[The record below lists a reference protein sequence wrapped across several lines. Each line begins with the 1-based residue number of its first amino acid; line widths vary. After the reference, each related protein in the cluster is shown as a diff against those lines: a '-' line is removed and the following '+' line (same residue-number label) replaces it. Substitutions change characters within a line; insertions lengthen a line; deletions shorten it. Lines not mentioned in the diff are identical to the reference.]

1 MESTLHVQFQQ
12 ELYNNNSIG
21 EVITYTTA
29 TRLHLSVHS
38 TAPPAR
44 RQAGQPMSSAE
55 CLLHGAAH
63 ALQRTPPR
71 PAPPR
76 PAVNVDVGAHS
87 AAPSAHA
94 TRVGAY
100 EEVDVVANDTHAA
113 GGVAAAEW
121 LTATLGGGEVN
132 TGCPG
137 ARASAVD
144 DGLCPGSEAR
154 DTSPRPSSY
163 LLTVHDDDDDVTPFL
178 SLQNAAPG
186 SSGGS
191 VDCDGVDRGVS
202 HARLYVVAQSDG
214 DDDDSADILEGI
226 FGRVGRH
233 EDASY
238 DDDGVDVSAG
248 IDVGVVVD
256 GGVNGQ
262 SVSLCVGLVVGLVVG
277 SPPLISLD
285 S

>member
-1 MESTLHVQFQQ
+1 V
-12 ELYNNNSIG
+12 
-21 EVITYTTA
+21 V
-29 TRLHLSVHS
+29 VH
-38 TAPPAR
+38 
-44 RQAGQPMSSAE
+44 
-55 CLLHGAAH
+55 
-63 ALQRTPPR
+63 
-71 PAPPR
+71 
-76 PAVNVDVGAHS
+76 
-87 AAPSAHA
+87 
-94 TRVGAY
+94 
-100 EEVDVVANDTHAA
+100 DTHAA

-121 LTATLGGGEVN
+121 LATTLGGGEVN
-132 TGCPG
+132 AGGPG

-144 DGLCPGSEAR
+144 DGLCPGSEGR
-154 DTSPRPSSY
+154 DTSASLSSY